1 MKTTQTIY
9 NIIYLKSIVC
19 GGGMEESSKT
29 YDKLNTAIINTP
41 MSLQQQIKYGCW
53 KKIA

>member
-1 MKTTQTIY
+1 M
-9 NIIYLKSIVC
+9 C
-19 GGGMEESSKT
+19 GGGFEESSKT

-53 KKIA
+53 KKIGWGMGPKDR